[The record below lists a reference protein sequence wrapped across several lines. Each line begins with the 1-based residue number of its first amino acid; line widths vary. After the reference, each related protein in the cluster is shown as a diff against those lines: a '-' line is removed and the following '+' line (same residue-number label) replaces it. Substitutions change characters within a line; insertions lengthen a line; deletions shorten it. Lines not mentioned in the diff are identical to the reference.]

1 MMQSVWAGLA
11 LLAMLAAC
19 QPTADISAPEKAD
32 LSKGVIRNKA
42 AAPKGKAGECWA
54 TDTTPAVIET
64 VSEQVEAT
72 PAKTDANGKV
82 VTPATYATETHQ
94 RILRDR
100 QAIHFRTPCPSEMTA
115 DFIASVQRALKA
127 RGFYLNRV
135 TGDMD
140 RATRDA
146 IRRFQEPLG
155 LNSSILS
162 LAGAKTLGL
171 VRTEL
176 DEL

>member
-1 MMQSVWAGLA
+1 M
-11 LLAMLAAC
+11 
-19 QPTADISAPEKAD
+19 
-32 LSKGVIRNKA
+32 
-42 AAPKGKAGECWA
+42 
-54 TDTTPAVIET
+54 
-64 VSEQVEAT
+64 
-72 PAKTDANGKV
+72 
-82 VTPATYATETHQ
+82 
-94 RILRDR
+94 
-100 QAIHFRTPCPSEMTA
+100 
-115 DFIASVQRALKA
+115 KA
-127 RGFYLNRV
+127 RGFYLSAVNGRL
-135 TGDMD
+135 D